1 MLERCGYL
9 IIFIRAGMLYS
20 LYKCCCAKNYGSKI
34 MALQNFVLSGTILP
48 EVNLRY
54 NKRLGFKQT
63 NVDIDSSLVNY

>member
-1 MLERCGYL
+1 
-9 IIFIRAGMLYS
+9 
-20 LYKCCCAKNYGSKI
+20 

-63 NVDIDSSLVNY
+63 NVDIDNSLVNY